1 MSKKGAPRKS
11 FTSYLAEQRARSID
25 LTDDDGNVL
34 LAVPTP
40 QFWPKAAVD
49 AAKDEDGAKAM
60 RLIVGA
66 DAFDA
71 FAESIG
77 LDPDVAAANAIAY
90 IVDDLGVATL
100 GESSASSKS

>member
-11 FTSYLAEQRARSID
+11 FTSYLAEQRARTID
-25 LTDDDGNVL
+25 LTDDDGKVL

-40 QFWPKAAVD
+40 QFWPKAALD
-49 AAKDEDGAKAM
+49 AAKAEQAAEAM
-60 RLIVGA
+60 RQIVGA
-66 DAFDA
+66 DTFDE
-71 FAESIG
+71 FADSIG